1 MVGAFRAVQKDRC
14 RRQYG
19 ADRRPGV
26 CVRRWWRQCDWALLA
41 IYAFAIQIYA
51 DFSGYT
57 DIARGISKMM
67 GIELMVNFRRPYFA
81 TNPRE
86 FWQRWHISLSEWLRD
101 YLYISLGGSRQGAW
115 RTYRNLMLTMLI
127 GGLWHGASW
136 MFVLWGGIHGLVL
149 VVHRGW
155 LPLRNEYVQALSWL
169 VGPLRW
175 FLFFHIVC
183 LAWVF
188 FRAKSMVVV
197 WDLFKNLGG
206 GLSLAAQDR
215 VTLQLMLLCAG
226 PLLVLDVLE
235 ELHARSSTKP
245 VVFAFPVPVRGFLVA
260 ALLLFLA
267 IAGAPAGAEFIY
279 FQF

>member
-1 MVGAFRAVQKDRC
+1 
-14 RRQYG
+14 
-19 ADRRPGV
+19 
-26 CVRRWWRQCDWALLA
+26 
-41 IYAFAIQIYA
+41 
-51 DFSGYT
+51 
-57 DIARGISKMM
+57 
-67 GIELMVNFRRPYFA
+67 
-81 TNPRE
+81 
-86 FWQRWHISLSEWLRD
+86 
-101 YLYISLGGSRQGAW
+101 
-115 RTYRNLMLTMLI
+115 
-127 GGLWHGASW
+127 

-215 VTLQLMLLCAG
+215 VTLQLMPLCAG
-226 PLLVLDVLE
+226 PLLVLDVLG